1 MHVLKIGDRFLNVDR
16 VTEFTVDGNTLIA
29 HFGPNHET
37 RFTRQDAVLLRRWLE
52 RMAVDIAEAEDEA
65 PAPPLSS
72 HDLPM
77 GRPDRRRDLPRQRTI
92 DDPYKQR

>member
-1 MHVLKIGDRFLNVDR
+1 

-52 RMAVDIAEAEDEA
+52 RMAVDIAESENEA
-65 PAPPLSS
+65 PTTPLSGG
-72 HDLPM
+72 DLPM
-77 GRPDRRRDLPRQRTI
+77 SRPDRRREFPRQRTI
-92 DDPYKQR
+92 DDPYKDR

>member
-1 MHVLKIGDRFLNVDR
+1 MHVLKIGDRFLNVDQ
-16 VTEFTVDGNTLIA
+16 VTEFTIDGNTLIA

-52 RMAVDIAEAEDEA
+52 RMAVDLAESDDATPTTVLPGRDV
-65 PAPPLSS
+65 
-72 HDLPM
+72 PM
-77 GRPDRRRDLPRQRTI
+77 GRPDHRRDLPRQRTI